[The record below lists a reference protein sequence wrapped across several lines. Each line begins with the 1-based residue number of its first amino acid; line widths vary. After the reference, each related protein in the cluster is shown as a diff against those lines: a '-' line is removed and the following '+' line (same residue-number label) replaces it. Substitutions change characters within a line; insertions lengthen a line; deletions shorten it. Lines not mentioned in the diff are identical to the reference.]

1 MLSSPASP
9 RHLVLLG
16 WLVTSPLLNQTV
28 CFDQEKRFI
37 PLNRCLPAS

>member
-1 MLSSPASP
+1 M
-9 RHLVLLG
+9 
-16 WLVTSPLLNQTV
+16 VTGLLLNQTV